1 MVRRGPSLSQQAAW
15 ADRNDERIAQHR
27 AEAELWAEIDRSE
40 ETEAGRSG
48 SARGVLS
55 RLLSRVRSTLG
66 R

>member
-15 ADRNDERIAQHR
+15 GNRNDERIAEHR

-40 ETEAGRSG
+40 DPEAARLGSQPGFLGR
-48 SARGVLS
+48 LI
-55 RLLSRVRSTLG
+55 SRVRIRLG

>member
-15 ADRNDERIAQHR
+15 ADRNNERIAQHR

-40 ETEAGRSG
+40 DGDAARLGSSPGFLGR
-48 SARGVLS
+48 LI
-55 RLLSRVRSTLG
+55 SRVRIRLG